1 MACVDIEREIAQT
14 QSIIDEVNKDKDD
27 ISGADVIDGVLWF
40 PFNLIAK
47 SQNYNDALQAADKRI
62 ARLNEMKKE
71 KDCANDA
78 NAVAQTQNLTNQL
91 SELNRQYKDG
101 SLTEEEYKLAKA
113 KLLRDWSGETAR
125 LVKKCLKILLAILW
139 VRVIIHLKQE
149 VYIELLFWPKICLG
163 NILFFLRRY
172 RTFYPGILLLVFR

>member
-1 MACVDIEREIAQT
+1 MMSSFLKNAYMTIFISAIALSAGCAGSASHKVVTANTANDTTMACVDIEREIAQT

-113 KLLRDWSGETAR
+113 KLLRD
-125 LVKKCLKILLAILW
+125 
-139 VRVIIHLKQE
+139 
-149 VYIELLFWPKICLG
+149 
-163 NILFFLRRY
+163 
-172 RTFYPGILLLVFR
+172 

>member
-1 MACVDIEREIAQT
+1 MHLELQIGSRFCRV
-14 QSIIDEVNKDKDD
+14 S
-27 ISGADVIDGVLWF
+27 
-40 PFNLIAK
+40 NLT
-47 SQNYNDALQAADKRI
+47 QNYNDALQAADKRI

-113 KLLRDWSGETAR
+113 KLLRD
-125 LVKKCLKILLAILW
+125 
-139 VRVIIHLKQE
+139 
-149 VYIELLFWPKICLG
+149 
-163 NILFFLRRY
+163 
-172 RTFYPGILLLVFR
+172 